1 MASVKLVLYT
11 SKVLKNGEHP
21 IMIRIIKDRKPKY
34 ISTGHSCPID
44 MWDMENNKPK
54 KKHPNSKF
62 LDINLEIKIT
72 EAKKLVINLENDQE
86 DFTLDDFDKKYRNSK
101 KSTSFYAYLTELIG
115 DLNKTGRISYATS
128 HRDLERI
135 MLKFHPKDFGFSAI
149 NLGFLRRFEQ
159 FLREKNLKENTLG
172 VYFRTLRAVY
182 KKSMADGFIN
192 KDNYPFDEF
201 KVSRFKATTKKR
213 AIRKEDVQKIMQ
225 LNIEKDTRLYH
236 SRNFF
241 LFSYYCSGI
250 NFIDVA
256 SLTWKNIT
264 LSHSLEYERS
274 KTGHV
279 FNITLLDPALEILE
293 YYKGFRNENYIFPYL
308 DTKVHTTPTKI
319 DNRLNKCIHQVNQD
333 LKEIGNLAGIDAKL
347 TTYVARHTF
356 ATTLKREGVSTS
368 QIAELMGHEDERTT
382 RTYLDSFDNR
392 ELYEATKK
400 LL

>member
-34 ISTGHSCPID
+34 ISTGHSCPAEL
-44 MWDMENNKPK
+44 WDEETNRPK
-54 KKHPNSKF
+54 RKHPNHKD
-62 LDINLEIKIT
+62 LDINLDIKLT
-72 EAKKLVINLENDQE
+72 EAKKLVINLENEQQ
-86 DFTLDDFDKKYRNSK
+86 DFTLDDFDKKYRHSK
-101 KSTSFYAYLTELIG
+101 KYISFYVYLIELIN
-115 DLNKTGRISYATS
+115 DLNKTGWVSYATS

-135 MLKFHPKDFGFSAI
+135 MKKFHPKDFGFSSI
-149 NLGFLRRFEQ
+149 NMSYLRKFEQ

-182 KKSMADGFIN
+182 KKAMADGYIK
-192 KDNYPFDEF
+192 KDNYPFDDF

-213 AIRKEDVQKIMQ
+213 AIRKEDIQKIMK
-225 LNIEKDTRLYH
+225 LEIEKDTRLYH

-241 LFSYYCSGI
+241 LFSYYCSGM

-256 SLTWKNIT
+256 SLTWQNIT
-264 LSHSLEYERS
+264 PTLSLEYERS

-279 FNITLLDPALEILE
+279 FNIKLLPPAIEILE
-293 YYKGFRNENYIFPYL
+293 YYRQFRTENYIFPYL
-308 DTKVHTTPTKI
+308 DTAVHTTPTKI

-333 LKEIGNLAGIDAKL
+333 LKEIGKLAEIEATL

-382 RTYLDSFDNR
+382 RTYLDSFG
-392 ELYEATKK
+392 LP
-400 LL
+400 